1 MRATVSLA
9 LLGAVTQALAN
20 AQPQQLQEPVAVAL
34 ASRYTDTAADG
45 TLYQVDAT
53 SDLKGQAAPASAVIS
68 ETDPERAGSWAGIN
82 TTVTVEA
89 VPWPGNATS
98 EPRLCLTI
106 RLLLTFVPDTPTTPL
121 STDDADKTDS
131 KPAEVTGGA
140 FPQPMKASAAGLL
153 GFFIMS
159 LVML

>member
-89 VPWPGNATS
+89 VPWPGNATN
-98 EPRLCLTI
+98 
-106 RLLLTFVPDTPTTPL
+106 TPTTPL